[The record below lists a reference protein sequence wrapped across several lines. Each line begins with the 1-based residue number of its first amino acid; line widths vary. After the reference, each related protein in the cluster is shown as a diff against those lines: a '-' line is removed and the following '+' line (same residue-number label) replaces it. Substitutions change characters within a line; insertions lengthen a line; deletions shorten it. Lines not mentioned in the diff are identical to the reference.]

1 MAAAQIGAG
10 DAAPPGAA
18 AGLEIDRSRFL
29 VGAAIGSGITAL
41 AAEHGGADLLLA
53 INAGRFRSMGAPSIA
68 CMLPILDAATLTG
81 TFARGEVLTQ
91 CKAPVLV
98 GVNVWGERFNPAAQ
112 AIAVRDAGFAGAV
125 NFPSCMHYSRPMQQ
139 ILSRAGR
146 GIEQEVEMLRAVQ
159 ALGLTAMFYC
169 ATRTQARLAAD
180 AGIDFVCLNLGWNV
194 GGSFGHR
201 RRASIEEVATVARE
215 IGRLIKRISPG
226 TRFLLEGGPIETAE
240 DLGRVVALAPIDGY
254 VGGSTIERIPLE
266 ESVADRI
273 DRFRRAGTQRA
284 ALDAHSARLVQWS
297 SGFGFVGES
306 PGLLDYL
313 RRLRA
318 LARAAEPVLVV
329 VEQGGDAGPSLA
341 ALAPDGA
348 RTRTSVVHVDVAAE
362 EFPGRARRILFGHR
376 DTLDR
381 ERPALADPAV
391 GLLAVDAPE
400 RLPAATQARLLGAVK
415 ERAFRVTG
423 TRTTL
428 DLSTRVVL
436 VCRVPV
442 LTRDLAGDLAGIGVS
457 PALVEY
463 FRGWTLRVP
472 PLRERID
479 DLAAVVRHIEA
490 VAFGT
495 DEPGRGFSTDA
506 MKLMTAHRW
515 PGNEEEVRAVLG
527 ALAERASVQPVQSR
541 ELAPLLSHDAIREA
555 DRRSERDLIVDALW
569 RHGFNRTRTAA
580 ALGVT
585 RKTLYNKIRKYGLS
599 G

>member
-1 MAAAQIGAG
+1 MA
-10 DAAPPGAA
+10 DAAERSGESAPRRGGPGPHA
-18 AGLEIDRSRFL
+18 DRSRFL

-41 AAEHGGADLLLA
+41 AAEHGGADFLLA

-68 CMLPILDAATLTG
+68 CMLPILDAATLTD

-91 CKAPVLV
+91 CSAPVLV
-98 GVNVWGERFNPAAQ
+98 GINVWGPRFDPAAQ
-112 AIAVRDAGFAGAV
+112 ALAVRDAGFAGAV

-146 GIEQEVEMLRAVQ
+146 GIEQEVQTLRAVQ
-159 ALGLTAMFYC
+159 DLGLTAMFYC

-180 AGIDFVCLNLGWNV
+180 AGIDLVCLNLGWNV
-194 GGSFGHR
+194 GGSLGHR

-215 IGRLIKRISPG
+215 IGRLIKRISPT

-284 ALDAHSARLVQWS
+284 ALDADSERLVRWS

-306 PGLLDYL
+306 PQLLDYL
-313 RRLRA
+313 RRLNA
-318 LARAAEPVLVV
+318 IARASEPVLLV
-329 VEQGGDAGPSLA
+329 VEQGGDATPSLS
-341 ALAPDGA
+341 ALAPIGDHGRA
-348 RTRTSVVHVDVAAE
+348 SVVRVDVGAE

-381 ERPALADPAV
+381 ERPALADSSV

-400 RLPAATQARLLGAVK
+400 RLPPATQSRLLRALRD
-415 ERAFRVTG
+415 RAFRVTG

-428 DLSTRVVL
+428 DVSTRVVL
-436 VCRVPV
+436 LCRVPV
-442 LTRDLAGDLAGIGVS
+442 LTGDLARDLAGIGLDPS
-457 PALVEY
+457 LAES
-463 FRGWTLRVP
+463 FRGWMLRVP

-479 DLAAVVRHIEA
+479 DLSALVKHLET
-490 VAFGT
+490 VAFGI
-495 DEPGRGFSTDA
+495 EQGAPPFSTDA
-506 MKLMTAHRW
+506 MKLMAAHRW

-527 ALAERASVQPVQSR
+527 ALAERASGEPVRSR
-541 ELAPLLSHDAIREA
+541 ELAPLLAPGSVLKA
-555 DRRSERDLIVDALW
+555 DPRSERDMIVDALW